1 MPPRTL
7 LVAASGA
14 SGSIYTRRVLQLA
27 LPAVETVYF
36 TFSRHAAE
44 VTLVESGFDLRTSD
58 GSLDAYLGA
67 HYPNLRCIDPGDMG
81 APFASGSGVCDVTIL
96 APCSMGMVAR
106 IAHGISNDLISRA
119 ADVALKERRRLI
131 LCPRETPLS
140 VIHLRNMLAV
150 SEAGAIVAPAMP
162 NFYTLPRT
170 IEEVV
175 DTVAW
180 RLLALAG
187 LELPQRLR
195 WGQED
200 ETE

>member
-1 MPPRTL
+1 MAPRTL

-44 VTLVESGFDLRTSD
+44 VTHLESWFDLRA
-58 GSLDAYLGA
+58 GSLDDYLGG
-67 HYPNLRCIDPGDMG
+67 HYANLRSVPPGDMG

-162 NFYTLPRT
+162 NFYTLPQT
-170 IEEVV
+170 VEEVA

-187 LELPQRLR
+187 LELPARLR
-195 WGQED
+195 WGQEE